1 MHSLRKNLEGTIHL
15 KFERG
20 ICKRKKIIEKE
31 KENKIEEEKEKRK
44 RKKKRK
50 RKRKKYDFEK
60 DGWY

>member
-1 MHSLRKNLEGTIHL
+1 MHSLIKNLEGTIHL

-20 ICKRKKIIEKE
+20 ICKRKEIIEKE

-44 RKKKRK
+44 
-50 RKRKKYDFEK
+50 KYDFEK